1 MRVLII
7 CLVWDMLNSGEP
19 RLGKKKEEKSL
30 KIVVVW
36 GVRSSA
42 TGVKMLS
49 WIAPHVE
56 SWNVLFHQGSK
67 AI

>member
-1 MRVLII
+1 MLII

-42 TGVKMLS
+42 TGVKMLTWVAS
-49 WIAPHVE
+49 HVE
-56 SWNVLFHQGSK
+56 S
-67 AI
+67 